1 MAKRRF
7 VDNRPLTYEQGLTA
21 LILMGVGLTAGA
33 IFATCFMALKSSPA
47 AMWHEL
53 WLSGQLNF

>member
-21 LILMGVGLTAGA
+21 LILMGVGLAAGA
-33 IFATCFMALKSSPA
+33 IFATCFMALNSSPA

>member
-33 IFATCFMALKSSPA
+33 IFATCFMALNSSPA
-47 AMWHEL
+47 VMWHEL

>member
-33 IFATCFMALKSSPA
+33 IFATCFMALNSSPA

-53 WLSGQLNF
+53 WL